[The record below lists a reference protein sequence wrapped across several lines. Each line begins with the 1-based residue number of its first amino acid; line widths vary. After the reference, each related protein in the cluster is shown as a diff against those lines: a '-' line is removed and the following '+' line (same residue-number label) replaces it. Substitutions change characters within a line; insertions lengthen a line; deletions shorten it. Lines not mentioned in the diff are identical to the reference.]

1 MKTFKNHCWEKVVN
15 YSENSKRKVKVK
27 IVNFYHRENNIYFKK
42 ADSKVIL
49 YVDSEVYKIRLIPI

>member
-1 MKTFKNHCWEKVVN
+1 MN